1 MSDDFRWWISG
12 FFAGITFVSFL
23 LAIVN
28 LYRLRLPRRLTKPQ
42 RYRYFVSYRIF
53 NNGIEER
60 GGYRIVQSRQS
71 PSEIDDA
78 FFTAIG
84 KAMGVQFPLEIQFT
98 AFNRL

>member
-28 LYRLRLPRRLTKPQ
+28 LHRLRLPRRLAKPQ
-42 RYRYFVSYRIF
+42 QYRYFLAYRIF
-53 NNGIEER
+53 NNGIEKR
-60 GGYRIVQSRQS
+60 GGYLIVLTQKN
-71 PSEIDDA
+71 PNEIDEA
-78 FFTAIG
+78 FFADIS
-84 KAMGVQFPLEIQFT
+84 KDIGVQFPLEIQFI